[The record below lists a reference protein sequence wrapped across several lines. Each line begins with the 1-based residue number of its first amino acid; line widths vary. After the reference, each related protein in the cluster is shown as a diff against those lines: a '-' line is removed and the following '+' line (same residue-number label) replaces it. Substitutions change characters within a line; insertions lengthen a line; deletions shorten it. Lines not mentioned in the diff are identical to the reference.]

1 MKTSKLVKKGITWR
15 LVSVTSLLATM
26 WVLTGDL
33 VTSTNVTLVV
43 QIVQTAVHALFES
56 LWEKYEKSSVQ

>member
-1 MKTSKLVKKGITWR
+1 MKTSKLVKKVITWR
-15 LVSVTSLLATM
+15 LVSVTSMLATM

-33 VTSTNVTLVV
+33 VTSTSVTLVV

>member
-1 MKTSKLVKKGITWR
+1 MKTSKLVKKVITWR
-15 LVSVTSLLATM
+15 LVSVTSMLATM

-33 VTSTNVTLVV
+33 VTSTSVTLVV

-56 LWEKYEKSSVQ
+56 LWEKHEKSSVQ